1 MRFALLASL
10 LASLLA
16 ACASDSANVSGNL
29 PGGGVTVA
37 DTISATVT
45 TDDGTGGTSSYAQI
59 VIGSTSG
66 LCSDAGAAPPI
77 DRKGAR
83 EIVIE
88 LRDITGS
95 QSTAPA
101 AAGAYTIYPNTG
113 SEPPKS
119 ASLSTVGFDNTC
131 QTVDAQTASAQSGT
145 VTLTAASG
153 GVYKGTFDVTLNT
166 GDHITGSFD
175 PTACPALQTA
185 AANTDSHGCM

>member
-1 MRFALLASL
+1 MRFALL
-10 LASLLA
+10 LAVCG
-16 ACASDSANVSGNL
+16 CASNGASVSGSV
-29 PGGGVTVA
+29 PGGGFDFK

-45 TDDGTGGTSSYAQI
+45 VDDGNGGTSSYAQI

-66 LCSDAGAAPPI
+66 LCSDAAAMPPI

-83 EIVIE
+83 AIVIE
-88 LRDITGS
+88 LRDINGAM
-95 QSTAPA
+95 STAPA

-119 ASLSTVGFDNTC
+119 ASLSTVGLDNTC

-145 VTLTAASG
+145 VTLTAVTG
-153 GVYKGTFDVTLNT
+153 GVYKGSFDVMLNT

-185 AANTDSHGCM
+185 ATNTDARTCM

>member
-1 MRFALLASL
+1 MRLAL

-16 ACASDSANVSGNL
+16 ACTSSGASVSGSV
-29 PGGGVTVA
+29 PGGGVDVA

-45 TDDGTGGTSSYAQI
+45 VDDGTGGTSSYAQI

-66 LCSDAGAAPPI
+66 LCSDAAAAPPI

-88 LRDITGS
+88 LRDIAGS

-101 AAGAYTIYPNTG
+101 AAGTYTIYPNTG

-119 ASLSTVGFDNTC
+119 ASLTTVGLDNTC

-145 VTLTAASG
+145 VTLTTAAG
-153 GVYKGTFDVTLNT
+153 GVYKGSFDVTLNT

-185 AANTDSHGCM
+185 AANTDTHRCM

>member
-1 MRFALLASL
+1 MRLALL
-10 LASLLA
+10 LAVS
-16 ACASDSANVSGNL
+16 ACASDGANVSGQL
-29 PGGGVTVA
+29 PGGGVIA
-37 DTISATVT
+37 GDTISATVT
-45 TDDGTGGTSSYAQI
+45 IDDGTGGTSSYAQI

-66 LCSDAGAAPPI
+66 LCSDVGAAPPI

-83 EIVIE
+83 EIVIA

-119 ASLSTVGFDNTC
+119 ATLSTIGFDSAC

-145 VTLTAASG
+145 VTLTVASG
-153 GVYKGTFDVTLNT
+153 GIYKGTFDVTLNT

-185 AANTDSHGCM
+185 TANTDTHRCM